1 MTAPTL
7 QAAHFDIRSL
17 HADSTNGAII
27 PTVAA
32 DIPTGTIGY
41 LSTAPALDSDLELLI
56 RHEDTG
62 LTKP

>member
-7 QAAHFDIRSL
+7 QTANFDIRSL

-27 PTVAA
+27 PTVGT
-32 DIPTGTIGY
+32 DVPTGTIGY

-56 RHEDTG
+56 RNEDKSQT
-62 LTKP
+62 PI